1 VKIELKTHSKKP
13 QNYANTYDK
22 LTNNTY
28 QLMKIRFIGGAGTVT
43 GSKTL
48 IESNGIR
55 ILIDCGQ
62 FQGIKPLRERNW
74 EPLPILPSSIDF
86 VLLTHGHLDHCG
98 WLPRLVNQGF
108 KGKIYCTS
116 PTKDITKLILL
127 DSAKIQE
134 EDANKANKENYSKH
148 EIAEPLYTVEQV
160 EAVFPLFRIIK
171 INEVVNLDAEISAIY
186 TNAGHIIGACTIE
199 LKLENKTLVFS
210 GDIGRDN
217 DLLVFP
223 PIKPNKGDYIFLEST
238 YGNRLHPDTDTKAEL
253 EMYINNTV
261 RKNGTIIIPSFAVE
275 RAQTIMY
282 LLWQLKEENRI
293 PNIPYIIDTP
303 MGISVL
309 DIFAN
314 NRNWHKLPEE
324 HFVAMC
330 NMFAMITDYKETIE
344 TIYNKSPKVV
354 IAASGMITGGRVLSY
369 LEQYIG
375 LPETTV
381 IIIGYQAE
389 GTRGRKLLE
398 GATEIKIHG
407 KYYEVKA
414 NILEIESLSAHADQ
428 KGLLDWL
435 SEFKTKPTKVFL
447 VHGENQAA
455 DELRI
460 KIKEQYGFECSVPLL
475 GQEIEL

>member
-1 VKIELKTHSKKP
+1 
-13 QNYANTYDK
+13 
-22 LTNNTY
+22 
-28 QLMKIRFIGGAGTVT
+28 MKIKFIGGAGTVT

-48 IESNGIR
+48 IENKGTR

-62 FQGIKPLRERNW
+62 FQGIKPLRELNW
-74 EPLPILPSSIDF
+74 DPLPILPSSIDF

-116 PTKDITKLILL
+116 PTKDISKLILL

-134 EDANKANKENYSKH
+134 EDANKANKGKYSKH
-148 EIAEPLYTVEQV
+148 EIAEPLYNIAQA
-160 EAVFPLFRIIK
+160 EAVFSLFRVIK
-171 INEVVNLDAEISAIY
+171 INEIVNLDAEISAVY
-186 TNAGHIIGACTIE
+186 TNAGHIIGACSIE
-199 LKLENKTLVFS
+199 LTLENKTLVFS
-210 GDIGRDN
+210 GDIGRD
-217 DLLVFP
+217 DDVLVFP
-223 PIKPNKGDYIFLEST
+223 PVKPIKGDYIFLEST
-238 YGNRLHPDTDTKAEL
+238 YGNRLHPETDAKAEL
-253 EMYINNTV
+253 EIYINNTFQ
-261 RKNGTIIIPSFAVE
+261 KSGTVIIPSFAVE

-303 MGISVL
+303 MGIKVL
-309 DIFAN
+309 DIFEN

-330 NMFAMITDYKETIE
+330 KMFTMISDYQETIE

-375 LPETTV
+375 LAETTV

-398 GATEIKIHG
+398 GATEIKLYG
-407 KYYEVKA
+407 KYYPVKA

-428 KGLLDWL
+428 NGLLNWL
-435 SEFKTKPTKVFL
+435 SELKAKPTKVFL

-460 KIKEQYGFECSVPLL
+460 KIQEQFGFNCVVPLL
-475 GQEIEL
+475 GQEVDL

>member
-1 VKIELKTHSKKP
+1 
-13 QNYANTYDK
+13 
-22 LTNNTY
+22 
-28 QLMKIRFIGGAGTVT
+28 MKIKFIGGAGTVT

-48 IESNGIR
+48 VESNGIR

-62 FQGIKPLRERNW
+62 FQGIKPLRELNW
-74 EPLPILPSSIDF
+74 ELLPILPSSIDF

-108 KGKIYCTS
+108 EGRIYCTS

-134 EDANKANKENYSKH
+134 EEANKANEEHYSKH
-148 EIAEPLYTVEQV
+148 DIAEPLYTVAQAEK
-160 EAVFPLFRIIK
+160 VFPHFRIIK
-171 INEVVNLDAEISAIY
+171 TNEIINLDAEISAVFS
-186 TNAGHIIGACTIE
+186 NAGHIIGACTIE
-199 LKLENKTLVFS
+199 LSLENKTLVFS

-223 PIKPNKGDYIFLEST
+223 PVKPKKADYVFLEST
-238 YGNRLHPDTDTKAEL
+238 YGNRLHPETDVMAEL
-253 EMYINNTV
+253 EKCINNTV
-261 RKNGTIIIPSFAVE
+261 QKGGSIIIPSFALE
-275 RAQTIMY
+275 RAQTVMY
-282 LLWQLKEENRI
+282 LLWLLKEEGKI

-303 MGISVL
+303 MGIKVL
-309 DIFAN
+309 DIFSN

-324 HFVAMC
+324 QFVAMC
-330 NMFAMITDYKETIE
+330 KMFTMITDYQETID
-344 TIYNKSPKVV
+344 TIYNKQPKVV

-369 LEQYIG
+369 LERYIG

-398 GATEIKIHG
+398 GAKDIKIHG
-407 KYYEVKA
+407 KYYDVKA
-414 NILEIESLSAHADQ
+414 TILEIESLSAHADQ
-428 KGLLDWL
+428 KGLLNWL
-435 SEFKTKPTKVFL
+435 SELKTKPKKVFL
-447 VHGENQAA
+447 VHGENQPA

-460 KIKEQYGFECSVPLL
+460 KIKEQYGYDCTVPLM

>member
-1 VKIELKTHSKKP
+1 
-13 QNYANTYDK
+13 
-22 LTNNTY
+22 
-28 QLMKIRFIGGAGTVT
+28 MKIKFLGGTGTVT

-48 IESNGIR
+48 VESNGLR

-62 FQGIKPLRERNW
+62 FQGIKPLRELNW
-74 EPLPILPSSIDF
+74 EPLPILPSTIDF

-116 PTKDITKLILL
+116 PTKDVAKLILL

-134 EDANKANKENYSKH
+134 EEANKANEGHFSKH
-148 EIAEPLYTVEQV
+148 EMAEPLYTVEQAEQV
-160 EAVFPLFRIIK
+160 LPLFRVIK
-171 INEVVNLDAEISAIY
+171 PNEEVVLDPEIFAVFS
-186 TNAGHIIGACTIE
+186 NAGHIIGACTIA
-199 LKLENKTLVFS
+199 LTLENKTLVFS

-217 DLLVFP
+217 DILMYAPTKPKKADFVF
-223 PIKPNKGDYIFLEST
+223 IEST
-238 YGNRLHPDTDTKAEL
+238 YGNRIHPETDAKLEL
-253 EMYINNTV
+253 EAYINNAV
-261 RKNGTIIIPSFAVE
+261 QKGGTIIIPSFAVE

-282 LLWQLKEENRI
+282 LIWKLKMEDRI

-309 DIFAN
+309 DIFRN
-314 NRNWHKLPEE
+314 NKKWHKLSEE
-324 HFVAMC
+324 DCIAMC
-330 NMFAMITDYKETIE
+330 KMFFMISDYKETIE
-344 TIYNKSPKVV
+344 AIYNKQPKVV

-369 LEQYIG
+369 LERYIG

-381 IIIGYQAE
+381 IIVGYQAE

-414 NILEIESLSAHADQ
+414 NIIEIEGLSAHGDQ
-428 KGLLDWL
+428 KDLLNWL
-435 SEFKTKPTKVFL
+435 SELETKPQKVFL
-447 VHGENQAA
+447 VHGENQPA

-460 KIKEQYGFECSVPLL
+460 KIQEKYGFDCVVPLL
-475 GQEIEL
+475 GQEFEL